1 MARKPRIGLALGSGG
16 ARGWCHL
23 GVLSVL
29 DEIGCT
35 ADIVTG
41 SSMGA
46 LVGAAEAGGQRGPL
60 HEWALGLTRGGFLR
74 LVDITVGRG
83 GLVAGREIANVLGE
97 WGLDC
102 DFSELPRP
110 FLAVA
115 TDLRTGRE
123 VWLREGA
130 LLPAVRAS
138 VSLPGLFAPQL
149 IGDRWLMD
157 GGLTNPVPI
166 SAARALGADVVIA
179 VNPNSKPPGRVW
191 VPDRGEDIWDGIVER
206 MGEMLPEMFRGAE
219 PSDTQDTP
227 GPHGAEVL
235 NASIDILTEYLRRT
249 RLAVDPADVMIDV
262 DLSDMSAMSFYE
274 AERAIDAGHEAARAC
289 IDDIR
294 AALERNS

>member
-1 MARKPRIGLALGSGG
+1 MPRKPKIGLALGSGG

-29 DEIGCT
+29 DEIGCS

-46 LVGAAEAGGQRGPL
+46 LVGATEAGGVRTSL
-60 HEWALGLTRGGFLR
+60 HDWALELTRGAFLR
-74 LVDITVGRG
+74 MLDISVGRG

-102 DFSELPRP
+102 DFAELPRR

-115 TDLRTGRE
+115 TNLQTGRE
-123 VWLREGA
+123 VWLQEGA

-138 VSLPGLFAPQL
+138 VSLPGLFAPQK
-149 IGDRWLMD
+149 IDGKWLMD

-179 VNPNSKPPGRVW
+179 VNPNAKPPGQVW
-191 VPDRGEDIWDGIVER
+191 VPERGGDIWEGIAER
-206 MGEMLPEMFRGAE
+206 MGDMFPDMFRV
-219 PSDTQDTP
+219 QDHADLP
-227 GPHGAEVL
+227 VPQGAEVL

-262 DLSDMSAMSFYE
+262 ELSDLSALSFYE
-274 AERAIDAGHEAARAC
+274 ADRAIEAGRAAASARQ
-289 IDDIR
+289 DDIR
-294 AALERNS
+294 AALERDIG